1 MFCVRK
7 LYAKGRD
14 LINIATFHTWERQ
27 RLPTMAPLGA
37 IRPYDYQSLNNLIA
51 SMLWHKLMDP
61 PVMLIQEIQKRLVD
75 FFMVSSVLVESCCLS
90 SCSRRGT
97 ETDRYSS

>member
-1 MFCVRK
+1 
-7 LYAKGRD
+7 
-14 LINIATFHTWERQ
+14 
-27 RLPTMAPLGA
+27 MAPLGA

-75 FFMVSSVLVESCCLS
+75 FFFYGLVSI
-90 SCSRRGT
+90 G
-97 ETDRYSS
+97 